1 MGPRV
6 ARRIRTLASIVAVG
20 VVPAVAFCQ
29 AERPPD
35 RVEQILDA
43 IAAAQ
48 AEEGPRSPEL
58 IRLLAELG
66 ALYEADGEHALAT
79 AALEEARS
87 VVRANYGLHTLE
99 QLPLMQQAIA
109 NQRALGNLPM
119 VQALEEELLE
129 LADRHPDDLRTVAI
143 HRDAGERRL
152 DVLRRFLAGEAPSEI
167 YPEVGFFSFYKDDVI
182 ADLVSEAQTHL
193 AGAAAVLLRNGLYSS
208 DELRELET
216 EIVRASN
223 VVGERERKKSKITP
237 LPTQEVGGV
246 FYRAYDAGEVYDPT
260 LLERTNTLSAL
271 ANGAGLQDAPAALQ
285 EAVTAVPEGGGLI
298 TFYEIG
304 RESYKRAIAYDN
316 IAYGSSVD
324 EATLRSRL
332 ETYLR
337 LADWELLYAQNG
349 EALEQYARVHELLAT
364 SDFAAR
370 LIADVF
376 SPPIPTVLPTFMPN
390 PLSTEPSAR
399 YIEVSFEVT
408 KYGESRNVEIVGATP
423 GVSAA
428 AKHELADLIKGS
440 RYRPRVADGELG
452 RAAPVVVRYYLSD

>member
-20 VVPAVAFCQ
+20 VVPAIAFCQ

-35 RVEQILDA
+35 RAEQILDA

-48 AEEGPRSPEL
+48 AAEGPRSPDL
-58 IRLLAELG
+58 IQLLAELG
-66 ALYEADGEHALAT
+66 TLYEADGEHALAT
-79 AALEEARS
+79 AALQEARS

-99 QLPLMQQAIA
+99 QLPLLQQALA

-129 LADRHPDDLRTVAI
+129 LADRHPDDLRTVTI
-143 HRDAGERRL
+143 YRDAGERRL

-167 YPEVGFFSFYKDDVI
+167 YPEIGFWSFYKDDVI
-182 ADLVSEAQTHL
+182 ADLVSDAQTHL
-193 AGAAAVLLRNGLYSS
+193 AVAAAVLLRNGLYSS
-208 DELRELET
+208 DELRELEA
-216 EIVRASN
+216 EIVRASE
-223 VVGERERKKSKITP
+223 VVGERERDKSKIRP
-237 LPTQEVGGV
+237 VPVEESGFV
-246 FYRAYDAGEVYDPT
+246 YRAYDPGEVFDPE
-260 LLERTNTLSAL
+260 LVQRTNTLSAL
-271 ANGAGLQDAPAALQ
+271 ANGGGLQDAPAALQ
-285 EAVTAVPEGGGLI
+285 EAVTAVPEGAGLI

-304 RESYKRAIAYDN
+304 RESLKRVIAYDD

-332 ETYLR
+332 EAYLR
-337 LADWELLYAQNG
+337 LADWELLYGQNR
-349 EALEQYARVHELLAT
+349 EALEQYARVRELLAT

-370 LIADVF
+370 LIAVVF
-376 SPPIPTVLPTFMPN
+376 SPPIPTVLPAFMPN

-399 YIEVSFEVT
+399 YIEASFEVT